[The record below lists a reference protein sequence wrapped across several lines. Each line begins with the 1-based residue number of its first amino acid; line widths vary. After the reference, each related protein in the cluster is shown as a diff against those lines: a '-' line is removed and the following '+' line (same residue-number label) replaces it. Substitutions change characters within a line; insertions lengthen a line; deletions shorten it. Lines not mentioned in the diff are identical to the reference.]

1 MVLSNSHQNLAIPSL
16 DKRRIMKPK
25 CPECKSNACADGYE
39 WSVKTLKDKP
49 MNAEEFIKLLVKDE
63 KYQWANWVLVRIFDK
78 TNNIKYAIYAA
89 EQVIDIYEKEYPDDK
104 RPRKAIKAA
113 KEYLKNPSANAANAA
128 YAAAN
133 AANATYATA
142 NAANAAYAAANAAN
156 ATYAAANAA
165 ANAANAA
172 YAAANA
178 ANATYATANA
188 AYAAAYSAANAAYA
202 AYSAYAAA
210 YSAANAAY
218 SAANAAEMAMR
229 IKIINYGIK
238 LLKEF

>member
-1 MVLSNSHQNLAIPSL
+1 
-16 DKRRIMKPK
+16 MKPK

-142 NAANAAYAAANAAN
+142 NAA
-156 ATYAAANAA
+156 
-165 ANAANAA
+165 
-172 YAAANA
+172 
-178 ANATYATANA
+178 
-188 AYAAAYSAANAAYA
+188 YAAAYSAANAAYA